1 MKKPILIV
9 LSLAFMP
16 FAAYAEDN
24 TSSTYPRDD
33 SSKVTSP
40 GTRAPS
46 DMGATS
52 DLKGAAPDNLPSA
65 GTAESTRAG
74 VPDNTRIVAPDN
86 TKINARD
93 KGNQTLTSGNQSNS
107 KRDIKLTS
115 TIRRSI
121 MKSGLT
127 TLAKNVK
134 IITVNGN
141 VTLRGPVNT
150 EAEKEKIGSLANSV
164 QGVNQL
170 DNQLEVKTISNLTTK
185 E

>member
-1 MKKPILIV
+1 MKKPILIA
-9 LSLAFMP
+9 LSLILTSFS
-16 FAAYAEDN
+16 AYAEDS

-40 GTRAPS
+40 ASQAPS
-46 DMGATS
+46 DAGATN
-52 DLKGAAPDNLPSA
+52 DLKGAAPDSMGKNYENSR
-65 GTAESTRAG
+65 T
-74 VPDNTRIVAPDN
+74 VAPDN

-93 KGNQTLTSGNQSNS
+93 RGNQTLTSGNQSNS

-127 TLAKNVK
+127 TLAKNIK

-150 EAEKEKIGSLANSV
+150 EAEKEKIGSLASSV